1 MTISEKAYQ
10 IALKLRDPDRSFA
23 LADAISDVLWKS
35 FAHKWDTRYADV
47 DEAFNALENVVL
59 KGWNVKPRIIADI
72 MGSLRAA
79 ITDGYEWHTPLSE
92 TVDRRP
98 EATHRSLEG
107 KLKYAI
113 RFSDGSYWYGYGCME
128 DDITLAK
135 RYATVAGA
143 KKQAEECMKRMPEA
157 FGIKS
162 YDIVEVSLSV
172 IGTAK

>member
-1 MTISEKAYQ
+1 MNITEKAYQ
-10 IALKLRDPDRSFA
+10 LALKLRAPERVFS
-23 LADAISDVLWKS
+23 LTDAIADVLWKA

-47 DEAFNALENVVL
+47 NEAFNALENVVL
-59 KGWNVKPRIIADI
+59 KGWNVNPRIIADI
-72 MGSLRAA
+72 MFSVRGA

-98 EATHRSLEG
+98 EETQRSLEG

-128 DDITLAK
+128 GDITLAK

-143 KKQAEECMKRMPEA
+143 KKQAEECMKRIPEA

-172 IGTAK
+172 IGTTK